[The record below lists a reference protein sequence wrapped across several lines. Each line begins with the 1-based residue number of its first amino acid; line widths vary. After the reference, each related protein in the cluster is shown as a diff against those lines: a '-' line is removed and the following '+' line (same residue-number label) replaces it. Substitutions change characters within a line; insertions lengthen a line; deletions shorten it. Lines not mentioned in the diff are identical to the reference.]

1 VFAFGKSEIV
11 RASVRRS
18 PFFSRVGRTENTRE
32 FPLESMTCAPFSTAI
47 LDYAFPSNAED
58 PAMDMAKKEL
68 TFTPW
73 FQ

>member
-1 VFAFGKSEIV
+1 
-11 RASVRRS
+11 
-18 PFFSRVGRTENTRE
+18 
-32 FPLESMTCAPFSTAI
+32 MTCAPFSTAI
-47 LDYAFPSNAED
+47 LDYAFPSNAEE